1 VVEEEREEERD
12 DRADDEDDEGGVLE
26 GLPHEQVEGLGRL
39 GRDLVAAEL
48 RAPLAQVLGVLAVQ
62 TCSLADVRELG
73 FIAWDGCWVFG
84 RDRGVFGGL
93 GRWRIIWKRLIWNM
107 DR

>member
-1 VVEEEREEERD
+1 MVEEEREEERD

-73 FIAWDGCWVFG
+73 FIALG
-84 RDRGVFGGL
+84 GVFFFL
-93 GRWRIIWKRLIWNM
+93 L
-107 DR
+107 DHFLFFF